1 MKCKYFAA
9 VLISAFAVVSFSG
22 CSFPRSFDETESGT
36 AAGEGT
42 AEAKE
47 KTQENMQQ
55 EENEKVKIGVSFDSM
70 EQERREIERTVL
82 EDTVQKLGALVEIQS
97 AEGDIETQKEQIR
110 QFTDESVN
118 VIIVAAVDSSALEAE
133 IRDARNQGILVV
145 SYERLIQGEQ
155 TDLFVAADSRMA
167 GEQIADEIK
176 NQLPKGGSILLVCGP
191 ENDRSSQNTADT
203 LEEELEGN
211 SWEIVY
217 RGCAASWSGE
227 DEKHAVEEAFQN
239 AGKQAD
245 AIVCATDRMA
255 GMAAEILENEQRTGE
270 MAVIGQNAD
279 SDACRRIQEG
289 TQAMTIYIPAEEL
302 AEKAA
307 EYAVQMAEGG
317 NFSETITEEYELVGE
332 EEEFM
337 VPCYRAE
344 TLAVTEENLSKL
356 GRNTF

>member
-1 MKCKYFAA
+1 
-9 VLISAFAVVSFSG
+9 
-22 CSFPRSFDETESGT
+22 
-36 AAGEGT
+36 
-42 AEAKE
+42 
-47 KTQENMQQ
+47 
-55 EENEKVKIGVSFDSM
+55 
-70 EQERREIERTVL
+70 
-82 EDTVQKLGALVEIQS
+82 
-97 AEGDIETQKEQIR
+97 
-110 QFTDESVN
+110 
-118 VIIVAAVDSSALEAE
+118 
-133 IRDARNQGILVV
+133 
-145 SYERLIQGEQ
+145 
-155 TDLFVAADSRMA
+155 MA

-176 NQLPKGGSILLVCGP
+176 NQLPEGGSILLVCGP

-289 TQAMTIYIPAEEL
+289 TQAMTIYITGRKSWPKRQL
-302 AEKAA
+302 NTQFRWRK
-307 EYAVQMAEGG
+307 GG
-317 NFSETITEEYELVGE
+317 NFSETITEECELVGE

-344 TLAVTEENLSKL
+344 TI
-356 GRNTF
+356 G